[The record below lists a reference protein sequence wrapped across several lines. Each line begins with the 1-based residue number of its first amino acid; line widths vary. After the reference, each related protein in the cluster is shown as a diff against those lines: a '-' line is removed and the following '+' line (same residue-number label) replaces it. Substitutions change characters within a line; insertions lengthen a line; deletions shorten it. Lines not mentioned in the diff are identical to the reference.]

1 LDRLS
6 NNRDIIIKPA
16 DKGGA
21 TVILNTTDYLQEAKR
36 QLDNDTYYKRIEE
49 DCTSGHEQTINHCI
63 DDLVKNGEIQH
74 DVAKLLKP
82 AQSRTPIF
90 YMLPKIHKINHPG
103 RPVISSVN
111 SHTEKIS
118 AYVDEFLRPIA
129 ERLPSYIRDTT
140 DFIQRIKVLGKL
152 PVECYLVTLDVSS
165 LYTNIDIDEGL
176 TVVLRLNNF
185 TFNDEHFIQ
194 IKGTAMGTR
203 VAPNFANVYMGRF
216 EENFVYKTEWS
227 NYVII

>member
-1 LDRLS
+1 MLIRFS
-6 NNRDIIIKPA
+6 KIQVYI
-16 DKGGA
+16 
-21 TVILNTTDYLQEAKR
+21 QEAKR
-36 QLDNDTYYKRIEE
+36 QLDNSTYFKRIEE
-49 DCTSGHEQTINHCI
+49 HCTSGHEQTINHGI

-82 AQSRTPIF
+82 AQSGTPIF
-90 YMLPKIHKINHPG
+90 YMLPKIHKINNPG

-111 SHTEKIS
+111 RPTEKIS
-118 AYVDEFLRPIA
+118 AYLDEFLSPTA

-176 TVVLRLNNF
+176 TVVQEEL
-185 TFNDEHFIQ
+185 
-194 IKGTAMGTR
+194 IKTNR
-203 VAPNFANVYMGRF
+203 VKPSPQ
-216 EENFVYKTEWS
+216 TLT
-227 NYVII
+227 

>member
-1 LDRLS
+1 MDRLS

-63 DDLVKNGEIQH
+63 YDLVKNGEIQH

-111 SHTEKIS
+111 SHTEKI
-118 AYVDEFLRPIA
+118 
-129 ERLPSYIRDTT
+129 
-140 DFIQRIKVLGKL
+140 
-152 PVECYLVTLDVSS
+152 
-165 LYTNIDIDEGL
+165 
-176 TVVLRLNNF
+176 
-185 TFNDEHFIQ
+185 
-194 IKGTAMGTR
+194 
-203 VAPNFANVYMGRF
+203 
-216 EENFVYKTEWS
+216 
-227 NYVII
+227 

>member
-1 LDRLS
+1 MNTYIEKLRREITDRTVHNRRFQRNNLSKRERLALDRLS

-21 TVILNTTDYLQEAKR
+21 TVILNTTDYLQEAKS

-49 DCTSGHEQTINHCI
+49 DCTSGHEQTINHYCI

-74 DVAKLLKP
+74 DVAKRLKP

-90 YMLPKIHKINHPG
+90 HMLPKIHKINNPG

-118 AYVDEFLRPIA
+118 AYINMWMN
-129 ERLPSYIRDTT
+129 S
-140 DFIQRIKVLGKL
+140 
-152 PVECYLVTLDVSS
+152 
-165 LYTNIDIDEGL
+165 
-176 TVVLRLNNF
+176 
-185 TFNDEHFIQ
+185 
-194 IKGTAMGTR
+194 
-203 VAPNFANVYMGRF
+203 
-216 EENFVYKTEWS
+216 
-227 NYVII
+227 

>member
-1 LDRLS
+1 MERLS

-21 TVILNTTDYLQEAKR
+21 RVILNTTDYLQEAKR

-49 DCTSGHEQTINHCI
+49 DCTSGHEQTINQCI
-63 DDLVKNGEIQH
+63 DDLVKNGEIQRN
-74 DVAKLLKP
+74 VAELLKP
-82 AQSRTPIF
+82 GQSRTPIF

-140 DFIQRIKVLGKL
+140 DFIQQISLGKTTRRML
-152 PVECYLVTLDVSS
+152 FS
-165 LYTNIDIDEGL
+165 NIRCFKLI
-176 TVVLRLNNF
+176 
-185 TFNDEHFIQ
+185 
-194 IKGTAMGTR
+194 
-203 VAPNFANVYMGRF
+203 
-216 EENFVYKTEWS
+216 YK
-227 NYVII
+227 Y

>member
-1 LDRLS
+1 MTLSSPVRARARLSVLGVKTIILIKSDRTVHNRRFQRNNLSKRERFTLERLS

-21 TVILNTTDYLQEAKR
+21 RVILNTTDYLQEAKR

-49 DCTSGHEQTINHCI
+49 DCTSGHERTINQCM
-63 DDLVKNGEIQH
+63 NGEIQH

-82 AQSRTPIF
+82 VQSRTSIF
-90 YMLPKIHKINHPG
+90 YMLLKIHKINHPG

-140 DFIQRIKVLGKL
+140 DFIQQISLGKTTRRML
-152 PVECYLVTLDVSS
+152 FS
-165 LYTNIDIDEGL
+165 NIRCFKLI
-176 TVVLRLNNF
+176 
-185 TFNDEHFIQ
+185 
-194 IKGTAMGTR
+194 
-203 VAPNFANVYMGRF
+203 
-216 EENFVYKTEWS
+216 YK
-227 NYVII
+227 YRY

>member
-1 LDRLS
+1 M
-6 NNRDIIIKPA
+6 
-16 DKGGA
+16 
-21 TVILNTTDYLQEAKR
+21 
-36 QLDNDTYYKRIEE
+36 
-49 DCTSGHEQTINHCI
+49 
-63 DDLVKNGEIQH
+63 KNGEIQD

-118 AYVDEFLRPIA
+118 AYVDEFLRPIG

-140 DFIQRIKVLGKL
+140 DFIQRMKVLGKL

-176 TVVLRLNNF
+176 TIVQEELIKTNGPSHRL
-185 TFNDEHFIQ
+185 
-194 IKGTAMGTR
+194 KL
-203 VAPNFANVYMGRF
+203 
-216 EENFVYKTEWS
+216 
-227 NYVII
+227 

>member
-1 LDRLS
+1 MLLDRLS
-6 NNRDIIIKPA
+6 NNRNIIIKPA
-16 DKGGA
+16 DKGEA

-90 YMLPKIHKINHPG
+90 YMLPKIHKINNPG
-103 RPVISSVN
+103 RPVISFVN

-118 AYVDEFLRPIA
+118 AYVDKFLRPIA
-129 ERLPSYIRDTT
+129 ELLPSYIRDTT
-140 DFIQRIKVLGKL
+140 DFIQRIKVLANILSRSRGQQWEPELHPTSQMSIWEDSKK
-152 PVECYLVTLDVSS
+152 T
-165 LYTNIDIDEGL
+165 LYTKQSGPTTL
-176 TVVLRLNNF
+176 
-185 TFNDEHFIQ
+185 
-194 IKGTAMGTR
+194 
-203 VAPNFANVYMGRF
+203 
-216 EENFVYKTEWS
+216 
-227 NYVII
+227 

>member
-1 LDRLS
+1 MNTYIEKLRQENTQRTIHNRRFQRNNLSKRERLANLDRLIS
-6 NNRDIIIKPA
+6 NNRDTIIKPA

-21 TVILNTTDYLQEAKR
+21 TVILNTTDYLQEAKC

-82 AQSRTPIF
+82 AQSRAPIF
-90 YMLPKIHKINHPG
+90 YKLPKIHKINNPG

-111 SHTEKIS
+111 SHTENIS

-140 DFIQRIKVLGKL
+140 DFIQQISLGKTTRRML
-152 PVECYLVTLDVSS
+152 FS
-165 LYTNIDIDEGL
+165 NIRCFKLI
-176 TVVLRLNNF
+176 
-185 TFNDEHFIQ
+185 
-194 IKGTAMGTR
+194 
-203 VAPNFANVYMGRF
+203 
-216 EENFVYKTEWS
+216 YK
-227 NYVII
+227 YRY